1 MPSQAYNARLPVHP
15 DSYTKLPKTTPVTP
29 KKKDAYA
36 NGYSIKVVPGVA
48 TFIFL
53 TSYRCSIILG
63 VFRRE

>member
-1 MPSQAYNARLPVHP
+1 VHP

-36 NGYSIKVVPGVA
+36 NGYSMKVVPGVA

-53 TSYRCSIILG
+53 TSYRCG
-63 VFRRE
+63 VSVFQCRE